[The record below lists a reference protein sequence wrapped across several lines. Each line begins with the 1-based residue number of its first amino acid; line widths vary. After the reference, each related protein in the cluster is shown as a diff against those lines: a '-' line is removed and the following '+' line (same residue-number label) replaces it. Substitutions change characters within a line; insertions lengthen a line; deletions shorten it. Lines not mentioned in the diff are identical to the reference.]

1 MADSEAQPNH
11 ATDNPSKYYYNHLLF
26 KALIVTV
33 FLVVLPLFS
42 SQPPPDS
49 INQTLHTRSWEILQL
64 IFVGIAVSYG
74 LFSRKSEEIDDK
86 ENGCATKFD
95 NAQSYVSRL
104 LQFSSVFDDESEDG
118 SVLDDDHNSSSD
130 NKVIQTWNNQ
140 YRRGEAVVV
149 VAKERHGDEEQT
161 SMGSSVSVKTSKVGE
176 KPLLLPVRSL
186 KSRVAEGDD
195 LAEEANSKRFWSKS
209 MKGEENLVLPSPIPW
224 RSRSGRMEMKE
235 ESKLFSSTSSSSM
248 AEDPEFNKLEP
259 RSFRSQSFSR
269 PNSTSPSPN
278 KHSPSPSPS
287 SESSQQLRI
296 LEEMAVRKKTTTPA
310 PPPPPPHYFLGKSS
324 SMKSIPSALA
334 AKKKEDEKELRRSVR
349 SVPAEIPIPEEV
361 KGEEAAVQNH
371 AGKSAFTPFNGRGRS
386 YGIAKAKESFVKKEG
401 EGEAE
406 SDESEMEDEDDFFDE
421 NGAGGENG
429 SEYNSS
435 GDGGPPDVDKKAD
448 EFIAKFREQIRL
460 QRIESI
466 RRSAGQTAAARNQLV
481 R

>member
-104 LQFSSVFDDESEDG
+104 LQVSSVFDDESEDG

-161 SMGSSVSVKTSKVGE
+161 SSVSVKTSKVGE

-235 ESKLFSSTSSSSM
+235 ESKLFSSSSSM

-259 RSFRSQSFSR
+259 RSF
-269 PNSTSPSPN
+269 
-278 KHSPSPSPS
+278 
-287 SESSQQLRI
+287 RI

-349 SVPAEIPIPEEV
+349 SVPADIPDEV
-361 KGEEAAVQNH
+361 KGEEVAVQNH

-386 YGIAKAKESFVKKEG
+386 Y
-401 EGEAE
+401 
-406 SDESEMEDEDDFFDE
+406 EMEDEDDFFDE
-421 NGAGGENG
+421 NGAGGGGENG

>member
-104 LQFSSVFDDESEDG
+104 LQVSSVFDDESEDG

-161 SMGSSVSVKTSKVGE
+161 SSVSVKTSKVGE

-235 ESKLFSSTSSSSM
+235 ESKLFSSSSSM

-259 RSFRSQSFSR
+259 
-269 PNSTSPSPN
+269 
-278 KHSPSPSPS
+278 
-287 SESSQQLRI
+287 
-296 LEEMAVRKKTTTPA
+296 RKKTTTPA

-324 SMKSIPSALA
+324 SMKSSALA

-349 SVPAEIPIPEEV
+349 SVPADIPDEV

-371 AGKSAFTPFNGRGRS
+371 AGKSAFTPFNGRG
-386 YGIAKAKESFVKKEG
+386 
-401 EGEAE
+401 
-406 SDESEMEDEDDFFDE
+406 
-421 NGAGGENG
+421 
-429 SEYNSS
+429 SS

>member
-104 LQFSSVFDDESEDG
+104 LQVSSVFDDESEDG

-161 SMGSSVSVKTSKVGE
+161 SSVSVKTSKVGE

-235 ESKLFSSTSSSSM
+235 ESKLFSSSSSM

-259 RSFRSQSFSR
+259 RSF
-269 PNSTSPSPN
+269 
-278 KHSPSPSPS
+278 
-287 SESSQQLRI
+287 RI

-324 SMKSIPSALA
+324 SMKSSALA

-349 SVPAEIPIPEEV
+349 SVPADIPDEV

-371 AGKSAFTPFNGRGRS
+371 AGKSAFTPFIGRGRS
-386 YGIAKAKESFVKKEG
+386 YGIAKAKENFVKKEG
-401 EGEAE
+401 EGKGKAE
-406 SDESEMEDEDDFFDE
+406 SDD
-421 NGAGGENG
+421 
-429 SEYNSS
+429 S

>member
-1 MADSEAQPNH
+1 MADSEPQLNH
-11 ATDNPSKYYYNHLLF
+11 ATHNPSKYYYNHFLF
-26 KALIVTV
+26 KALIVTL
-33 FLVVLPLFS
+33 FLVLLPLFP

-49 INQTLHTRSWEILQL
+49 INQSLHTRSWEILQL

-74 LFSRKSEEIDDK
+74 LFSRKSDEIDK
-86 ENGCATKFD
+86 ENNGFATTKFD

-104 LQFSSVFDDESEDG
+104 LQVSSVFDDESEDG
-118 SVLDDDHNSSSD
+118 SVFDDHDSSSD
-130 NKVIQTWNNQ
+130 NKVMQTWNNQ

-149 VAKERHGDEEQT
+149 VAKDGVEEQT
-161 SMGSSVSVKTSKVGE
+161 VKSSKVGE

-186 KSRVAEGDD
+186 KSRVAEADDD
-195 LAEEANSKRFWSKS
+195 LKEEAKMKSGSKRFWSKS
-209 MKGEENLVLPSPIPW
+209 MEDNNNKGEENLVLPSPIPW

-235 ESKLFSSTSSSSM
+235 ESKLFSSSSSSM

-259 RSFRSQSFSR
+259 RSFRSQSFTR
-269 PNSTSPSPN
+269 PNSTSPSP
-278 KHSPSPSPS
+278 SPSP
-287 SESSQQLRI
+287 ESSQQLRI
-296 LEEMAVRKKTTTPA
+296 LEEMARKTKTTPA

-324 SMKSIPSALA
+324 SMKSSALA
-334 AKKKEDEKELRRSVR
+334 AKKKEDYGSSSEKELRRSVR
-349 SVPAEIPIPEEV
+349 SVPAEIPIPDEV
-361 KGEEAAVQNH
+361 KGEEAA
-371 AGKSAFTPFNGRGRS
+371 GKSARTLSFTPFNGRGRS
-386 YGIAKAKESFVKKEG
+386 YAIAKAKENFVKKEG
-401 EGEAE
+401 EGEGE
-406 SDESEMEDEDDFFDE
+406 ESEMEDEDDFFDE
-421 NGAGGENG
+421 NMVAENG

>member
-104 LQFSSVFDDESEDG
+104 LQVSSVFDDESEDG

-161 SMGSSVSVKTSKVGE
+161 SSVSVKTSKVGE

-235 ESKLFSSTSSSSM
+235 ESKLFSSSM

-259 RSFRSQSFSR
+259 RSF
-269 PNSTSPSPN
+269 
-278 KHSPSPSPS
+278 
-287 SESSQQLRI
+287 RI

-324 SMKSIPSALA
+324 SMKSIPNALA

-349 SVPAEIPIPEEV
+349 SVPADIPDEV

-386 YGIAKAKESFVKKEG
+386 Y
-401 EGEAE
+401 
-406 SDESEMEDEDDFFDE
+406 EMEDEDDFFDE